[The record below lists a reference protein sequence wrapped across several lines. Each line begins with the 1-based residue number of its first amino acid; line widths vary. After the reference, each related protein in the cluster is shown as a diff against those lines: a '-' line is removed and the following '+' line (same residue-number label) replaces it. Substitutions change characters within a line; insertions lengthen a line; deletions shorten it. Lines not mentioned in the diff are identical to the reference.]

1 MDEEK
6 MKRCLIFVN
15 KLGKKPQSKNK
26 TEKNSPQ
33 PSPEENFL
41 SLVFWCF
48 FFCFHSFSFN
58 TLLRALYSESCC
70 WNISISF
77 ST

>member
-41 SLVFWCF
+41 SLVFLVF
-48 FFCFHSFSFN
+48 FFLLSFF
-58 TLLRALYSESCC
+58 
-70 WNISISF
+70 
-77 ST
+77 